1 MLSNPGYKV
10 FPAAH
15 SFMHASSSIFWCSSE
30 PGKPVEPA
38 YPSEKRQRES
48 KKSKVVKFHPIL
60 CMPAPSFDRSQREI
74 QVKKALY
81 KKPEE
86 ISKCL
91 ETNEKKKGKRLIT
104 NFWVAKPKKQ
114 ATPRCFYET
123 RVIESKSKKKSSMCK
138 GKGNKLFRK
147 QARVPRNPT
156 QTPDWFSLQS
166 SCHPVSKDK

>member
-1 MLSNPGYKV
+1 MPRNSLLRVSIHARRYAKAIQRSCKFKPQPSLLKCSAYPGYKV

-30 PGKPVEPA
+30 PGKPAEPA

-74 QVKKALY
+74 QVRKHCTRSQKK
-81 KKPEE
+81 

-91 ETNEKKKGKRLIT
+91 ETNERK
-104 NFWVAKPKKQ
+104 
-114 ATPRCFYET
+114 ET
-123 RVIESKSKKKSSMCK
+123 
-138 GKGNKLFRK
+138 
-147 QARVPRNPT
+147 A
-156 QTPDWFSLQS
+156 
-166 SCHPVSKDK
+166 